1 MSKLPFLCCL
11 VSLQL
16 LALAPAWGDRL
27 YVRNRPYKG
36 HLVGKASDAASLKAE
51 VGSLTQAL
59 GYHLSEVDGN
69 WVVRRNNQENPPE
82 DLVKGAGKLYVLGQE
97 LPVHREEGHQMVQLT
112 AYADAVG
119 ARVRRHPEL
128 ATIDLDLVADPT
140 KQGSALIPGAY
151 HLIFYGA
158 DFAPASKLY
167 KPVIQEFDRKHI
179 LPVVFVDCTQ
189 PRSVNYRNH
198 IRHFQGN
205 LLPYTVLLSP
215 KGKVVKSWTGYQD
228 LGPLTTEI
236 LKLVK
241 KG

>member
-1 MSKLPFLCCL
+1 MSLRWILYFCL
-11 VSLQL
+11 AASVLS
-16 LALAPAWGDRL
+16 PAGADRL

-36 HLVGKASDAASLKAE
+36 VLVGSAANLTSLRADVASLTE
-51 VGSLTQAL
+51 AL
-59 GYHLSEVDGN
+59 GYQLSEVEGN
-69 WVVRRNNQENPPE
+69 WVVRRNAQEPVPE
-82 DLVKGAGKLYVLGQE
+82 DLVKGGGKLYVLGQP
-97 LPVHREEGHQMVQLT
+97 LPVQREDGHHMVQLS
-112 AYADAVG
+112 AFAEVVG

-128 ATIDLDLVADPT
+128 GTIDLDLVADPT
-140 KQGSALIPGAY
+140 RQGSAVIPGAH

-179 LPVVFVDCTQ
+179 VPVIFVDCTQ
-189 PRSVNYRNH
+189 PRSVNYRNY

-236 LKLVK
+236 QKLLK